1 MNEYYTDVL
10 GRALGAWHACARD
23 FKPFFQLLGKTQ
35 MPLVSRRSGNGR
47 SGGGGGSSGSGG
59 GGGVGGCGGGGGG
72 GRRNARVLVQRNY
85 KLFSRIHP
93 RSGS

>member
-1 MNEYYTDVL
+1 MNITRMSSGALWVP
-10 GRALGAWHACARD
+10 GTRALATLNR
-23 FKPFFQLLGKTQ
+23 FFQLLGKTQ

-59 GGGVGGCGGGGGG
+59 GGGVGGCGGGGG
-72 GRRNARVLVQRNY
+72 RRNARVLVQRNY